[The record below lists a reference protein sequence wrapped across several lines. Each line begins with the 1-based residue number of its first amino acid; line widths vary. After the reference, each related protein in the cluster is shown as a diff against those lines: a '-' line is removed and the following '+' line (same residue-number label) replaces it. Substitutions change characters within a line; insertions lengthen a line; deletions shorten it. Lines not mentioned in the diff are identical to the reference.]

1 MKENGI
7 VRHLTDLWQE
17 QSNLQI
23 HVHAAGA
30 GYFIVLAVFPMLVL
44 LLGLLRYTGL
54 SVDALNDFLE
64 GLLPQALM
72 GSAKRLILNAYRNT
86 SGTVISLSVLVAL
99 WSASRGIYGLMQGFN
114 AVYHRTESRSWLH
127 LRLLSVLYTVLFLA
141 VVLATLVVSVFGKSL
156 LQWLPMSPLLAVLS
170 EKYHRYGLMMNHEY
184 MSGLSA
190 RNLTQSTVSARAE
203 IHAAVDALRS
213 IGGMWEDVHITS
225 TADMIGVREGRRLKG
240 LYEVNKEDVSAGRC
254 FEDAVCT
261 IWFDTDVHNL
271 KPGDHSS
278 KYGTVHPPYQI
289 PLRSLISAEIDN
301 LLMGGRCISGDFVAH
316 GSYRVAGPAFRT
328 GEVAGKAAAHCALNG
343 ILPKDIRCVQ
353 DVLGSEE

>member
-99 WSASRGIYGLMQGFN
+99 WSASRGIYGLMQGVN

-156 LQWLPMSPLLAVLS
+156 LQWLPMSPLLAVLDKLIGWRFGVMLVLQTALFS
-170 EKYHRYGLMMNHEY
+170 GMYMVLPSGGNSFLSSVPGALLSSCGWLIFSDLYSRYMTYFTGYANIFGSVYAVALSMLWLYVCLRILFFGGGWNHR
-184 MSGLSA
+184 
-190 RNLTQSTVSARAE
+190 R
-203 IHAAVDALRS
+203 
-213 IGGMWEDVHITS
+213 
-225 TADMIGVREGRRLKG
+225 K
-240 LYEVNKEDVSAGRC
+240 
-254 FEDAVCT
+254 
-261 IWFDTDVHNL
+261 
-271 KPGDHSS
+271 
-278 KYGTVHPPYQI
+278 
-289 PLRSLISAEIDN
+289 
-301 LLMGGRCISGDFVAH
+301 
-316 GSYRVAGPAFRT
+316 
-328 GEVAGKAAAHCALNG
+328 
-343 ILPKDIRCVQ
+343 
-353 DVLGSEE
+353 